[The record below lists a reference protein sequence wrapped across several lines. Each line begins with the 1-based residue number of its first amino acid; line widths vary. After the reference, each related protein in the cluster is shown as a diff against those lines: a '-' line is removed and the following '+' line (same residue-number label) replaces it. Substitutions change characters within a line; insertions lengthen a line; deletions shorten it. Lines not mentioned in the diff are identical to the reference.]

1 MTGRGCTKGNRTNDT
16 TSAQML
22 NPYQI
27 FNCFSEAL
35 DVIRMLQIFDKK
47 NSLAKMDHK
56 RPKPKY
62 TEYHSMKGEAE
73 TRH

>member
-1 MTGRGCTKGNRTNDT
+1 
-16 TSAQML
+16 ML

-35 DVIRMLQIFDKK
+35 DVIKMLQIFDKK
-47 NSLAKMDHK
+47 NLFGKMDHK